1 MRGKMKTPFLE
12 RGIPVSRI
20 TTTFGRSALG
30 AALVGVAVLAAACGS
45 SSSTPATTTT
55 TIPSKAIP
63 VQSKD
68 AAIAALVPSSV
79 AMTGQL
85 TQAMDATYP
94 PDEFIAPGTTTI
106 VGMDADLG
114 TAIAQVLGLK
124 PVLQNVTFGSIIAG
138 LQAGKYDIGNSSFT
152 DTLARQQSVNFVD
165 YFTAGE
171 AFYVKKGSGMS
182 FNGLKSLC
190 GHTVAVETGT
200 VEQTDSQAAS
210 LACKKAG
217 HKAVTTLS
225 FADQNSVNLAV
236 ASGRADVGFADSQV
250 AGYVVAQSGGEFM
263 LTGTAFNVAPYGI
276 AVPKGSTLDVA
287 IQAAMKKLVSNG
299 IYTEILKKWGTESGS
314 VSSITINGA
323 TS

>member
-1 MRGKMKTPFLE
+1 MSRFTTIGRGS
-12 RGIPVSRI
+12 VV
-20 TTTFGRSALG
+20 
-30 AALVGVAVLAAACGS
+30 AALVGVGVLAAACSSGGS
-45 SSSTPATTTT
+45 SSTTTAPTT
-55 TIPSKAIP
+55 TIPSKVIP
-63 VQSKD
+63 TQAKD

-79 AMTGQL
+79 AATGQL

-114 TAIAQVLGLK
+114 KAIAQVLGLK

-138 LQAGKYDIGNSSFT
+138 LQAGKYNIGNSSFT

-171 AFYVKKGSGMS
+171 AFYVKSGSS
-182 FNGLKSLC
+182 STFNGLTSLC

-200 VEQTDSQAAS
+200 VEQTDSQTAS
-210 LACKKAG
+210 KACTKAG
-217 HKAVTTLS
+217 KSAVTTLS

-250 AGYVVAQSGGEFM
+250 AGYVVAQSGGEFK

-276 AVPKGSTLDVA
+276 AVPKNSTLDVA
-287 IQAAMKKLVSNG
+287 IQQALKKLVSNG
-299 IYTEILKKWGTESGS
+299 VYAEILAKWGTQSGA
-314 VSSITINGA
+314 VSAITINGA

>member
-1 MRGKMKTPFLE
+1 M
-12 RGIPVSRI
+12 SRF
-20 TTTFGRSALG
+20 TTTFGRSAVV
-30 AALVGVAVLAAACGS
+30 AALAGVAVLAAACS
-45 SSSTPATTTT
+45 SSPSSSPSTTMPPATT
-55 TIPSKAIP
+55 TIPSKVIP
-63 VQSKD
+63 TQSKD

-171 AFYVKKGSGMS
+171 AFYVKSGSGMS
-182 FNGLKSLC
+182 FNGLTSLC

-210 LACKKAG
+210 LACKKAS

-250 AGYVVAQSGGEFM
+250 SGYVVAQSGGEFK

-276 AVPKGSTLDVA
+276 AVPKGSNMDLA
-287 IQAAMKKLVSNG
+287 IEAAVKKLVSNG
-299 IYTEILKKWGTESGS
+299 VYAEILAKWGTQSGA
-314 VSSITINGA
+314 VSSIAINGA